1 MVPHPW
7 TCPKEPHHWEKIW
20 NRWYFRAF
28 AALQLIKISKR
39 CIIAAFGLRW
49 VYERERE
56 RHDPRLFF
64 FSNGVAAS
72 HNYQS
77 PFWISLMELPLV
89 SFFLWFNPDYLNT
102 PHCTV
107 WLPLFVGPAKKCS
120 NNRNN
125 WVGFLCR
132 RCLWRR
138 RWWRDISVSSAW
150 LQRFSYSEWIA
161 AGPFSPACRD
171 LAKEIGIPS
180 SLLRSSS
187 STKFQYSG
195 LAWDPKTHD

>member
-1 MVPHPW
+1 MVFP
-7 TCPKEPHHWEKIW
+7 
-20 NRWYFRAF
+20 
-28 AALQLIKISKR
+28 
-39 CIIAAFGLRW
+39 CICSIAADQNFQALHNCCFWPALGLW
-49 VYERERE
+49 ERE
-56 RHDPRLFF
+56 RHDPMLFF
-64 FSNGVAAS
+64 FLKWGCRVTQLSIPILDQFDGVT
-72 HNYQS
+72 
-77 PFWISLMELPLV
+77 ISFL
-89 SFFLWFNPDYLNT
+89 FLWFNPDYLNT